1 MSDGPSS
8 SDRAV
13 EAGRGAL
20 FIGFAK
26 VFFMVSGALQKLLL
40 GRFVGPDVY
49 GQFSVVN
56 NAVSIIN
63 NTIVQG
69 TIQSVSK
76 FTAERDE
83 QIQPVKRAALVVQS
97 FVATVVAVCL
107 VAGAPLL
114 ADWLNAPGYEPWFR
128 MVAAI
133 PFFYAFYTVFVGSAN
148 GQRKFRLQASFDVG
162 FSTMKTI
169 FLLGGAIVLA
179 RMGRS
184 PVTGAFYGFIS
195 AAFVILLV
203 SAWKVGLPRGELRF
217 PASKLMAYMAGV
229 VGYTLLINLALNSDL
244 LLLRRFAGQA
254 AEQARADSLA
264 GAYDAVR
271 TLALLPYQA
280 LLVIT
285 FVIFPLISRS
295 TFDEDKESTRV
306 YVTQTLRYALLIG
319 GAMAVV
325 LAARPHEI
333 LSLAYPKAGYAEGA
347 RALPLLSVGV
357 LVLAM
362 LSVCGSIIN
371 ASGRP
376 RIMVGFMVTTVAVT
390 GAAAFILV
398 PMARPGAQMLLAS
411 ATAATAGNVVGFV
424 LALVYLRR
432 HFEAGP
438 PLMTVVRVAA
448 SAAVAVAA
456 ARIFPA
462 GGKVMT
468 MVTLAVV
475 GLVFVAALIILRELG
490 PADAAK
496 LQKILRRKP
505 ATPRPA
511 A

>member
-26 VFFMVSGALQKLLL
+26 VFFMLSGALQKLLL

-49 GQFSVVN
+49 GQFGVVN
-56 NAVSIIN
+56 NAISIIN
-63 NTIVQG
+63 NTMVQG

-76 FTAERDE
+76 YTAERDE

-97 FVATVVAVCL
+97 FLATVVAVALL
-107 VAGAPLL
+107 VGAPLL
-114 ADWLNAPGYEPWFR
+114 ADSLNAPGYVPWFR

-133 PFFYAFYTVFVGSAN
+133 PFLYAFYSVFVGSAN

-162 FSTMKTI
+162 FSTMKTV
-169 FLLGGAIVLA
+169 FLLGGAVVLA
-179 RMGRS
+179 RMGKS
-184 PVTGAFYGFIS
+184 PVTGAFYGFIAAAAIILVVS
-195 AAFVILLV
+195 AA
-203 SAWKVGLPRGELRF
+203 KVGLPHGQVRF

-244 LLLRRFAGQA
+244 LLLRRFAGHA
-254 AEQARADSLA
+254 VEQVRADSLA

-295 TFDEDKESTRV
+295 TFDEDKESTRI
-306 YVTQTLRYALLIG
+306 YITQTLRYALLIG

-333 LSLAYPKAGYAEGA
+333 LALAFPKAGFAEGS
-347 RALPLLSVGV
+347 RALPVLAVGV
-357 LVLAM
+357 LALAM
-362 LSVCGSIIN
+362 MSVCGSIIN

-376 RIMVGFMVTTVAVT
+376 RIMVAFMATTVVVT
-390 GAAAFILV
+390 GAVAFTLV
-398 PMARPGAQMLLAS
+398 PAARPGAQMLMAS
-411 ATAATAGNVVGFV
+411 AAAATAGNAVG
-424 LALVYLRR
+424 LALALAYLRR
-432 HFEAGP
+432 HFDAAP
-438 PLMTVVRVAA
+438 PLMTVGRIAA
-448 SAAVAVAA
+448 AAAAAVVAG
-456 ARIFPA
+456 RVFPA

-475 GLVFVAALIILRELG
+475 GLVFVAALVILRELG

-496 LQKILRRKP
+496 LQKILRRKK
-505 ATPRPA
+505 
-511 A
+511 

>member
-40 GRFVGPDVY
+40 GRFVGTDVY

-56 NAVSIIN
+56 NAISIIN

-76 FTAERDE
+76 FTAERDD

-97 FVATVVAVCL
+97 FVATAVAVGL
-107 VAGAPLL
+107 VLGAPLL
-114 ADWLNAPGYEPWFR
+114 AASLNAPGYEPWFR

-133 PFFYAFYTVFVGSAN
+133 PFLYSFYTVFVGSAN

-162 FSTMKTI
+162 FSTSKTI
-169 FLLGGAIVLA
+169 LLLGGAILLG
-179 RMGRS
+179 RMGGS
-184 PVTGAFYGFIS
+184 PVTGAFLGFIG
-195 AAFVILLV
+195 AALLILVV
-203 SAWKVGLPRGELRF
+203 SAVKVGLPHGPERF

-254 AEQARADSLA
+254 VEQGRADALA

-295 TFDEDKESTRV
+295 TFVEDRESTRL

-319 GAMAVV
+319 AAMAVV
-325 LAARPHEI
+325 LAARPHDI
-333 LSLAYPKAGYAEGA
+333 LGLAYPKAGYAEGA
-347 RALPLLSVGV
+347 RALPVLAVGV
-357 LVLAM
+357 LILAM

-376 RIMVGFMVTTVAVT
+376 RIMVGLMGTTVAVT
-390 GAAAFILV
+390 AAVAFAVV
-398 PMARPGAQMLLAS
+398 PGARPGPQMLLAS
-411 ATAATAGNVVGFV
+411 ASSATVGNAVGLAG
-424 LALVYLRR
+424 ALIYLWRE
-432 HFEAGP
+432 FGAGP
-438 PLMTVVRVAA
+438 PPMTVVRVAG
-448 SAAVAVAA
+448 AA
-456 ARIFPA
+456 ALAAGAARVFPA
-462 GGKVMT
+462 GGKAMT
-468 MVTLAVV
+468 LVSLAVV
-475 GLVFVAALIILRELG
+475 GLVFLAALVILRELG

-496 LQKILRRKP
+496 LKKILRKK
-505 ATPRPA
+505 
-511 A
+511 